1 MKVQKF
7 LSVLTQLRTAI
18 AEKGEYA
25 AAYDAMDI
33 FPELRTLDEA
43 RKFIRTHF
51 ARELASFRAAQ
62 TGPAVRAF
70 YAKNA

>member
-25 AAYDAMDI
+25 AAYDAMEI
-33 FPELRTLDEA
+33 FPDLSTLDEA

-51 ARELASFRAAQ
+51 ASELASFRVAQ
-62 TGPAVRAF
+62 IGAISNVF